1 MCIWLAKRSIKIGA
15 YECSMIASICEL
27 ICICIFFDCL
37 YNWRAIHYGDNDKF
51 LNYWNEKKKWP
62 ATEQFNRP
70 HQKINCFM
78 FILTLWRVKRNTY
91 FVESHFVESV
101 YIMYIHIY
109 PTSRNDWIYANYLF
123 RSETFVHANVVGN
136 QSSFLPKAK
145 YVVLS
150 LIITKKWL

>member
-1 MCIWLAKRSIKIGA
+1 MSARWSPAFVNLFLYAFSLIVYIIGVQSIMAI
-15 YECSMIASICEL
+15 MINSWIIEM
-27 ICICIFFDCL
+27 
-37 YNWRAIHYGDNDKF
+37 
-51 LNYWNEKKKWP
+51 KKKKLP
-62 ATEQFNRP
+62 ATEQLNRP
-70 HQKINCFM
+70 HQKINWFM

-123 RSETFVHANVVGN
+123 RSATFVHANVVGN